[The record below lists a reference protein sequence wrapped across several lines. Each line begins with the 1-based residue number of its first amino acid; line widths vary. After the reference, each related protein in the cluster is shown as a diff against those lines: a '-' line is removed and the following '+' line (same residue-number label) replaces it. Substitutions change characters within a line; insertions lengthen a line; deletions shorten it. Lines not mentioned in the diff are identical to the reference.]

1 MNCCQFQWRPK
12 SISFFLAIAI
22 ALSIYS
28 SVDCRLVSVGKNSR
42 WNLQRLF
49 YSCRRVLIYLCVPS
63 CWDIFQTLINLFG
76 QLFSDLGFN
85 TKHYNTSTIEI
96 GLWSFES
103 PDGSSCVRHV
113 NDDNSREGYLWIT
126 DWSKRFIND
135 DFSWTT
141 SRIFAVTGMA
151 FGSISLVSVSVSRIL
166 LFVCIFVKSTYW

>member
-42 WNLQRLF
+42 WICF
-49 YSCRRVLIYLCVPS
+49 IRVVVFWYICASRPAGT
-63 CWDIFQTLINLFG
+63 FQTLINLFG
-76 QLFSDLGFN
+76 RLFSDLGFN

-151 FGSISLVSVSVSRIL
+151 FGSISLVSIYCVSV
-166 LFVCIFVKSTYW
+166 F